1 MCDNGYPFG
10 VMRTLEE
17 FDSKV
22 PESKFKDTVT
32 EYIRNDKYGRNIE
45 IYGRVN
51 DDDTVSVLIEYAPHD
66 VATGLDKPE
75 STAMVID
82 SDLAATHFGEKELEL
97 SYKYNKD
104 LRTSLMANT
113 WMYKPRQ

>member
-1 MCDNGYPFG
+1 MCDNGYQFG
-10 VMRTLEE
+10 VMRSLEE

-32 EYIRNDKYGRNIE
+32 EYIRNDKHGRNIE

-51 DDDTVSVLIEYAPHD
+51 DDDTVSVLIEYAPHE
-66 VATGLDKPE
+66 VANGLNKSE

-82 SDLAATHFGEKELEL
+82 SDLAATYFGKKELQL
-97 SYKYNKD
+97 SHKYNKD
-104 LRTSLMANT
+104 VHTCLMSNT